1 MSRILTF
8 FFFFFFFLGKFETS
22 WFEQNSYSMKL
33 LNHWFESE
41 YQHVWEYGSTT
52 TFISFYQPS
61 SRGVW
66 PGVHG
71 TGGYNLT
78 RFGSPEARLSR
89 WGGALNSFSVRDVRR
104 CSKTTT
110 QVIMS
115 HTLTNSHPVQSWV
128 SAPIPKA
135 HHFLAPSQVQIQ
147 LLERAWGPNYW
158 PDHGGPGG
166 SAPLPREIFV
176 FLRFPTP
183 PPSTLAHSP

>member
-1 MSRILTF
+1 MKKQPNLFHAVGMSRILTYF
-8 FFFFFFFLGKFETS
+8 FFFFFFFFGKFETS

-78 RFGSPEARLSR
+78 RFGSPEARLFPV
-89 WGGALNSFSVRDVRR
+89 GGALNSFSVRDVRR

-115 HTLTNSHPVQSWV
+115 HKLTSSPKLSIGPHSQSTPF
-128 SAPIPKA
+128 SSTQPGADPAAGKGLGSKLLTGPRRSRGQRP
-135 HHFLAPSQVQIQ
+135 LA
-147 LLERAWGPNYW
+147 
-158 PDHGGPGG
+158 
-166 SAPLPREIFV
+166 
-176 FLRFPTP
+176 
-183 PPSTLAHSP
+183 